1 MQENET
7 KKLEELND
15 DALEDVAGG
24 ANTLV
29 SSAASKI
36 RGAQVASAAAQIRG
50 TQANSELR
58 TVNSSVSKINGTLKT
73 VRK

>member
-1 MQENET
+1 MAEKELKNT
-7 KKLEELND
+7 EELND
-15 DALEDVAGG
+15 ENLENVTGG

-58 TVNSSVSKINGTLKT
+58 SVNSSVSKINGTLKV

>member
-1 MQENET
+1 MQENEA

-15 DALEDVAGG
+15 ENLENVTGG

-58 TVNSSVSKINGTLKT
+58 SVNSSASSIKLKAN
-73 VRK
+73 KKL